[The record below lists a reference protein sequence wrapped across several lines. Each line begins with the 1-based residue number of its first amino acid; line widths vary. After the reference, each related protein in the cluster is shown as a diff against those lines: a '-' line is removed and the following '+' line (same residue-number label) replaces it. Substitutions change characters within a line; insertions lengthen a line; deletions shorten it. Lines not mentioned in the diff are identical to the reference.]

1 MTDHDERRVEQMLR
15 TAKTKADLEDLV
27 RMLDRRNITLQRVRD
42 RFEPVLGHLDVDHP
56 AAAAEAFGQ

>member
-27 RMLDRRNITLQRVRD
+27 RMLDRRNVQLQRVRD
-42 RFEPVLGHLDVDHP
+42 RLAHLLHQARQEQP
-56 AAAAEAFGQ
+56 